1 MEVVINISKKTYDL
15 IKHNVQAQS
24 AFETAYYAIQRGTV
38 LPEGHGR
45 LIDADA
51 LKLTQHDIHVESIN
65 YRHRC
70 ISVENV
76 DEAQT
81 VIEADKEGVKE

>member
-1 MEVVINISKKTYDL
+1 MKVVVDLSKEEMEAYKNLISLDL
-15 IKHNVQAQS
+15 LGKFGLS
-24 AFETAYYAIQRGTV
+24 YSAIQKIINGTP
-38 LPEGHGR
+38 LPKGHGR

-70 ISVENV
+70 ISVENITLLYCLR
-76 DEAQT
+76 E
-81 VIEADKEGVKE
+81 